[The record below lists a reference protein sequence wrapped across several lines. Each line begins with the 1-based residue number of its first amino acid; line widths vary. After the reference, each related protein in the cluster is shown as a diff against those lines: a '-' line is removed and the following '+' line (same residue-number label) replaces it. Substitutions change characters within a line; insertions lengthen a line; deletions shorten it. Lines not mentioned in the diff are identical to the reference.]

1 MNRKVDKKDIEK
13 VIRNFLTKAYQEDC
27 ISAYAGQICYFL
39 VLSAVPFIILL
50 GWLLQY
56 TPANIETIHYIIE
69 QITPGYVTSYVT
81 EIVDTVYNQSA
92 GVISVSAVFAIW
104 SASKGVHCI
113 VNALNQVNNLRETR
127 NWFLIRLR
135 AIIFTS
141 LFLLVAIVLMV
152 LLVFGTNAAEMASTY
167 DDAIFAKFISFLL
180 GRRFLIIFVLLVV
193 FFTFMFKFLPNS
205 PQNSSVFYQL
215 PGAVGCAASWYVFT
229 FFLSIFVKIFNSFSW
244 YGSLASLMI
253 ITFWLYICLTIMLIC
268 AEVNVIFEIEFRV
281 LYAKLKE
288 KRSVRVVHSVLPGRK
303 KDKGS
308 SNRSYKKV
316 HEQYREQFDERNRAL
331 EVQKLHHDEEVK
343 NFSSGFSVVRDK
355 YAHFI
360 KEEEEKEETD
370 NLGDTKKLN

>member
-13 VIRNFLTKAYQEDC
+13 VIRNFLIKAYQEDC

-50 GWLLQY
+50 GWLIQY
-56 TPANIETIHYIIE
+56 TPASIDTIHYIIE
-69 QITPGYVTSYVT
+69 QITPEYVTNYVT
-81 EIVDTVYNQSA
+81 EIVDTVYSQSA
-92 GVISVSAVFAIW
+92 GVISVSAIFAIW

-113 VNALNQVNNLRETR
+113 VNALNQINNLRETR

-141 LFLLVAIVLMV
+141 LFLVVVIVLMM
-152 LLVFGTNAAEMASTY
+152 LLVFGTNVAEMTNNY
-167 DDAIFAKFISFLL
+167 DEAVFAKFISFLL
-180 GRRFLIIFVLLVV
+180 GRRFLIIFVLLVA

-229 FFLSIFVKIFNSFSW
+229 FFLSIFVKLSNSFSW

-288 KRSVRVVHSVLPGRK
+288 KKSVRAVHAILPGRK
-303 KDKGS
+303 ENTGNSK
-308 SNRSYKKV
+308 RTYKKV

-343 NFSSGFSVVRDK
+343 NFRSGFSIVRNQ

-360 KEEEEKEETD
+360 DEDEEKTED
-370 NLGDTKKLN
+370 LGDTKKLN